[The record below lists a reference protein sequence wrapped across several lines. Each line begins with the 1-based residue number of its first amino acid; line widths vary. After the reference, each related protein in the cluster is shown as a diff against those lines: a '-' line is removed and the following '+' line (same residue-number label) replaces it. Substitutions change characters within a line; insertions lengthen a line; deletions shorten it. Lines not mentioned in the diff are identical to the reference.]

1 MEPGEIDKFIVKP
14 KRIEELIYHDISRME
29 NETGPLFRF
38 MDREMVPE
46 SDVTVL
52 VRDVRKEVSMASGI
66 GPSFHRH
73 DSNQI
78 YCLLGDLAVEVIMG
92 SEGKLVQG
100 PASILIP
107 AGTDHAIRFSGGKG
121 FLVNILSRSEYK

>member
-1 MEPGEIDKFIVKP
+1 MGPKEIERFIVP
-14 KRIEELIYHDISRME
+14 PLRIEELIYHDISRME
-29 NETGPLFRF
+29 TEVGPLFRF
-38 MDREMVPE
+38 MDREMVSE

-52 VRDVRKEVSMASGI
+52 VREVRKEVSKNAGV
-66 GPSFHRH
+66 GPSLHRH

-78 YCLLGDLAVEVIMG
+78 YCLLGDLAVEVTMD
-92 SEGKLVQG
+92 SQKKLVQG

-107 AGTDHAIRFSGGKG
+107 AGTEHAIRFSGGKG

>member
-1 MEPGEIDKFIVKP
+1 MGPKEIERFIVKP
-14 KRIEELIYHDISRME
+14 HRIEELIYHDISRME
-29 NETGPLFRF
+29 TEVGPLFRF
-38 MDREMVPE
+38 MDREMVSE

-52 VRDVRKEVSMASGI
+52 VREVRKEVSKKAGV
-66 GPSFHRH
+66 GPSLHRH

-78 YCLLGDLAVEVIMG
+78 YCLLGDLVVEVIMG
-92 SEGKLVQG
+92 SEKKLVQG

-107 AGTDHAIRFSGGKG
+107 AGTEHAIRFSGGRG

>member
-1 MEPGEIDKFIVKP
+1 MGPKEIERFIVQP
-14 KRIEELIYHDISRME
+14 LRIEELIYHDISRME
-29 NETGPLFRF
+29 TEVGPLFRF
-38 MDREMVPE
+38 MDREMVSE

-52 VRDVRKEVSMASGI
+52 VREVRKEVSKNAGV
-66 GPSFHRH
+66 GPSLHRH

-78 YCLLGDLAVEVIMG
+78 YCLLGDLAVEVTLDRQK
-92 SEGKLVQG
+92 KLVQG

-107 AGTDHAIRFSGGKG
+107 AGTEHAIRFSGGKG